1 MSSGPYYGI
10 VLDVRYTA
18 YGGGGLL
25 SRVLIFFRR
34 DWQSRRRESTLHRY
48 IDPLVGAS

>member
-18 YGGGGLL
+18 YGGGDLL
-25 SRVLIFFRR
+25 SRVLIFSGGTGRPDAVR
-34 DWQSRRRESTLHRY
+34 APYTGISTR
-48 IDPLVGAS
+48 